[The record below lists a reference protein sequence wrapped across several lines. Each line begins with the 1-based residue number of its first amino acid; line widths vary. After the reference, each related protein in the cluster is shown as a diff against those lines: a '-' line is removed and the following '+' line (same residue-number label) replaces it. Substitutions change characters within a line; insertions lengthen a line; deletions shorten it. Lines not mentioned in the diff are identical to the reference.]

1 MTRGPTPWIMF
12 DVIRNLLAWFQN
24 FWRNSIDSCLPY
36 KKKIYHVISNV
47 WNLQSKN
54 GKMLKFTDN
63 LAICIS
69 WDSCDSKIPDKIHED
84 S

>member
-1 MTRGPTPWIMF
+1 MDFVRCDSESFEIKP
-12 DVIRNLLAWFQN
+12 RFQDS
-24 FWRNSIDSCLPY
+24 WCDSKDSCLPY
-36 KKKIYHVISNV
+36 KEKIYYVISNIRK
-47 WNLQSKN
+47 LQSTN

-69 WDSCDSKIPDKIHED
+69 WDPSDSDKICED